1 MNDIKPWEQNSVLR
15 APDDCVGSSE
25 GADSSS
31 RAWIAEDAR
40 RARASTNH
48 PLAAVISPHLSSVS
62 FPQATNPLTQFFGLS
77 TAARVSPEDPHSPLH
92 YAPDIF
98 RPPLSKACT
107 IASFHPFRPH
117 CPGPTDT
124 AEGRSQNIPRRRRR
138 RRRNCEGICP
148 SDHSRL
154 AVGVSVTDVGGGRQ
168 SLETR

>member
-1 MNDIKPWEQNSVLR
+1 MNDIKPWEQNSALR

-25 GADSSS
+25 GAEGANSSS

-77 TAARVSPEDPHSPLH
+77 TAARDSPEYPHSPLH

-124 AEGRSQNIPRRRRR
+124 TEGQSQNIPRRRRR
-138 RRRNCEGICP
+138 RHCEGICP
-148 SDHSRL
+148 SNHYRL
-154 AVGVSVTDVGGGRQ
+154 VVCH
-168 SLETR
+168 